1 MKPFIYICFLVVV
14 VGPCV
19 KAKSFN
25 FGNFFL
31 GSSKKA
37 LDSSSDIPPDASQ
50 SNLFDSEPL
59 DYSTEV
65 ESEGFNSSSDNIFDF
80 DYQNSSSDSLEA
92 SGRNDSDNVPAIP
105 DNTTAPV
112 AAAAIAEVQE
122 NGTHPSD
129 KNETTT
135 SVSSTVTSERTTT
148 LAEVLPTANVSKES
162 PPSTVAGEEEE
173 VVLGTTTGA
182 TAVLITKTFF
192 RKSID
197 WVEDAYTLS
206 ILIPITAGI
215 LFATTII
222 VLIALCRCVR
232 RCCRRRSFKRKP
244 LPDSVKSLRPSDR
257 ARLLGDIS
265 SDEEF

>member
-14 VGPCV
+14 IGPCV

-25 FGNFFL
+25 FGNLFL

-37 LDSSSDIPPDASQ
+37 LDSNSAIPPAASQ

-65 ESEGFNSSSDNIFDF
+65 ESEVSNSSSDDIFDF
-80 DYQNSSSDSLEA
+80 DYQNSSSDSLDA
-92 SGRNDSDNVPAIP
+92 SSRNESDNVSIVP

-112 AAAAIAEVQE
+112 VAAAAVAEVQDNE
-122 NGTHPSD
+122 THPSD

-135 SVSSTVTSERTTT
+135 SVSSTVTSEKTTT
-148 LAEVLPTANVSKES
+148 LAEVPSTANVSKEN
-162 PPSTVAGEEEE
+162 PSTFAGEQEE

-182 TAVLITKTFF
+182 TAVLIPKTFF
-192 RKSID
+192 QKSID

-222 VLIALCRCVR
+222 VVIALFSCVR
-232 RCCRRRSFKRKP
+232 RCCRRRRFKRKP
-244 LPDSVKSLRPSDR
+244 LPDSVKNLRPSDR
-257 ARLLGDIS
+257 ARLLGDT